1 MSRPE
6 GKKTGSGAA
15 SAAKKAAEAAAEKAR
30 KEAARASLLKQ
41 IGEIQALINDANAI
55 KVELTTSNT
64 NITTALA
71 TWTSGLSTFEAS
83 AMAEVF
89 VTDKFEGVAATEI
102 QAKLPEALAQMESS
116 ATAAADTQEAISSQI
131 NKLNTY
137 INTKGTLLSSLYG
150 QLQAI

>member
-6 GKKTGSGAA
+6 KTRNAVAEASKKV
-15 SAAKKAAEAAAEKAR
+15 AAEAAERAR
-30 KEAARASLLKQ
+30 KEAARACLLKQ
-41 IGEIQALINDANAI
+41 IGEIEGLISHANA
-55 KVELTTSNT
+55 VMTELCTTNA
-64 NITTALA
+64 NITTVLS

-83 AMAEVF
+83 TMAEVF
-89 VTDKFEGVAATEI
+89 VKDKFEGVAAAKLQT
-102 QAKLPEALAQMESS
+102 KLPEALTQMESS
-116 ATAAADTQEAISSQI
+116 ATAAVDTQEAISVQI